1 MLAAIFS
8 RFGLVIYEMVTG
20 TKAFQAR
27 SHAGLI
33 SAIMSAEPPPLSTVQ
48 PMVPPVLEH
57 VVKTCLAKDPQARW
71 QTAHDVLLQ
80 LKWISEAGTQVGVP
94 RPVVARRKHRER
106 IAFVT
111 AAVLLVALGAL
122 SWIHFTEMRATAR
135 LTRFVIAQPEGV
147 SYAEASPLFV
157 SPDGRTVGTIG
168 LNARGHRAIWLRRMG
183 SLEASPLA
191 GTEGVANSA
200 FGRRI
205 VDISASSQA
214 ARSSRWT
221 CPVGPPQYLRAL
233 RRVWGARGTMVTH
246 FASTGGG
253 EMVSITA

>member
-122 SWIHFTEMRATAR
+122 SWIHFTEMRATA
-135 LTRFVIAQPEGV
+135 LW
-147 SYAEASPLFV
+147 
-157 SPDGRTVGTIG
+157 SPDSRYLGFF
-168 LNARGHRAIWLRRMG
+168 
-183 SLEASPLA
+183 A
-191 GTEGVANSA
+191 GGK
-200 FGRRI
+200 I
-205 VDISASSQA
+205 LKVDVSG
-214 ARSSRWT
+214 
-221 CPVGPPQYLRAL
+221 GPPAVL
-233 RRVWGARGTMVTH
+233 
-246 FASTGGG
+246 ASTSPGMGGTWNHG
-253 EMVSITA
+253 HAFCLYRRRGDG